1 MLRARALGGLE
12 PLELCI
18 WSAPDIDVYNDS
30 KLLSPLIGSLEFSA
44 DMMPEN
50 AGKRYFG
57 HEIEEDSD
65 SEDESEMSD
74 DEKGRDTKAKSRFIH
89 NSDSEDDDS
98 DEDVKR
104 VVKSAQAKRLEEMEA
119 SGKLMDNAL
128 KINDWVAISTGV
140 WTVSF
145 LPVALLTR

>member
-1 MLRARALGGLE
+1 MTLFAGL
-12 PLELCI
+12 
-18 WSAPDIDVYNDS
+18 SGTGDS
-30 KLLSPLIGSLEFSA
+30 SDSDS
-44 DMMPEN
+44 
-50 AGKRYFG
+50 
-57 HEIEEDSD
+57 DSD
-65 SEDESEMSD
+65 SEDDDGSESD
-74 DEKGRDTKAKSRFIH
+74 DQDQDEDTGKKKSRFLVG
-89 NSDSEDDDS
+89 DSGDEDS